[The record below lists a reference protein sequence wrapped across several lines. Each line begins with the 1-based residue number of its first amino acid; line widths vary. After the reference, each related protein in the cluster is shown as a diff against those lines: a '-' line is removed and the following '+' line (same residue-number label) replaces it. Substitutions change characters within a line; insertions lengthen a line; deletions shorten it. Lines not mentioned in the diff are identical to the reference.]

1 MPDKKIV
8 GDRLRTI
15 RTKLGLSQE
24 EFAKKLG
31 IAQSAV
37 AMYEIGERT
46 PRDEIKKKI
55 AVIAKSKIDSIF
67 FED

>member
-1 MPDKKIV
+1 LK
-8 GDRLRTI
+8 TI
-15 RTKLGLSQE
+15 RIKLGLSQE
-24 EFAKKLG
+24 EFARKLG

-55 AVIAKSKIDSIF
+55 AIMAKSKIDPIF